1 MLETSKYGVD
11 TGIDHNLLPPID
23 VSAGGFI
30 DNVDVGEQ
38 LADSLAT
45 MVKKKF
51 VAGPF
56 PFCPISYARINQM
69 FPLIQPDKCRMIV
82 NMSYPLGE
90 SFNDK
95 IPPDH
100 LRKVTM
106 ASAQHVGELIRRCN
120 GRAVLSKYDHVAAY
134 KMIPCK
140 ISDLRLQG
148 LRFLGHY
155 FFETKQ
161 IFGASPAVNNYDDLH
176 MLMLII
182 TIKRMK
188 SIVNPLFLPRIL
200 DDLIGIFTSKATLQD
215 FHNTY
220 TKLAKEIDVKLAP
233 TIGTKAYVQV
243 DEGIALGI
251 LFNCKNS
258 SWALPDHKQTKYIS
272 KITSLLSQTYVTL
285 NELEEINGIINY
297 IVTMSTFLRFLRH
310 HLLHAEK
317 SARSDKN
324 KRVILSIHARLQLM
338 TWLRIIK
345 DASNFPLQIRD
356 TFPPINVLCILAD
369 ASGKPE
375 NLVSS
380 NLKSA
385 AAAVSYV
392 DGFPNTIIAAC
403 QAFFDEDFVT
413 NQIDEK
419 GTRYGD
425 KTTLLE
431 LLSILLGI
439 IHNKDLIY
447 KHQILIL
454 SDNLPALWALQ
465 KGRSSSCLLTS
476 TVTLAIATLL
486 QSYESYFYLKH
497 EPRLKTYPA
506 LVADSLTRND
516 ACGQSYAKIMKNKL
530 STGWPHELELWL
542 RKPYLDD
549 SLGTRI
555 LDEIS
560 K

>member
-1 MLETSKYGVD
+1 
-11 TGIDHNLLPPID
+11 
-23 VSAGGFI
+23 
-30 DNVDVGEQ
+30 
-38 LADSLAT
+38 
-45 MVKKKF
+45 
-51 VAGPF
+51 
-56 PFCPISYARINQM
+56 
-69 FPLIQPDKCRMIV
+69 
-82 NMSYPLGE
+82 
-90 SFNDK
+90 
-95 IPPDH
+95 
-100 LRKVTM
+100 
-106 ASAQHVGELIRRCN
+106 
-120 GRAVLSKYDHVAAY
+120 
-134 KMIPCK
+134 
-140 ISDLRLQG
+140 
-148 LRFLGHY
+148 
-155 FFETKQ
+155 
-161 IFGASPAVNNYDDLH
+161 
-176 MLMLII
+176 
-182 TIKRMK
+182 
-188 SIVNPLFLPRIL
+188 
-200 DDLIGIFTSKATLQD
+200 
-215 FHNTY
+215 
-220 TKLAKEIDVKLAP
+220 
-233 TIGTKAYVQV
+233 
-243 DEGIALGI
+243 
-251 LFNCKNS
+251 
-258 SWALPDHKQTKYIS
+258 
-272 KITSLLSQTYVTL
+272 
-285 NELEEINGIINY
+285 
-297 IVTMSTFLRFLRH
+297 MSTFLRFLRH

-413 NQIDEK
+413 NQIDDK

-506 LVADSLTRND
+506 LVADALTRND

-530 STGWPHELELWL
+530 TTGWPHELELWL
-542 RKPYLDD
+542 KKPFLDD

-555 LDEIS
+555 FDEIS